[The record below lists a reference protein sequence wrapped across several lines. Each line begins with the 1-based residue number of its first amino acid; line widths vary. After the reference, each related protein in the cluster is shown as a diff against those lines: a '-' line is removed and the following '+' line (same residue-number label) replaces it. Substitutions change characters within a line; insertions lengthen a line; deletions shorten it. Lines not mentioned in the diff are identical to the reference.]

1 VDIAGSESTGVELTW
16 DKAHASNRLHDRAM
30 PELIAQANQAILE
43 AQYLRRE
50 GRLLRYEA
58 SLLASQLG
66 QTVVQSQRTEKESS
80 ALKVSLDQAFARQ

>member
-1 VDIAGSESTGVELTW
+1 
-16 DKAHASNRLHDRAM
+16 M

-58 SLLASQLG
+58 SLLASRLG